1 MKSHEALTEP
11 CIPESENIETNLGM
25 SPFRL
30 QTLQDWDFFCK
41 KYEEHACTPRM
52 QTFITNFYN

>member
-30 QTLQDWDFFCK
+30 QTLQ
-41 KYEEHACTPRM
+41 
-52 QTFITNFYN
+52 N